1 MKKTFYLNVH
11 QMQSEHGNA
20 KMSTLFSRIDQHF
33 IAKHFERKDLMRIY
47 KDIPLS
53 LDSLYSDHDYVK
65 RQHGHD
71 VQVHLDSQQFGQSL
85 AMNPASKKKRR
96 QIQVVKDSF
105 LQSEESMFQQLQ
117 GIFSELQKK
126 DASKT
131 MLELTEILMRVSGDV
146 G

>member
-1 MKKTFYLNVH
+1 
-11 QMQSEHGNA
+11 
-20 KMSTLFSRIDQHF
+20 
-33 IAKHFERKDLMRIY
+33 
-47 KDIPLS
+47 
-53 LDSLYSDHDYVK
+53 
-65 RQHGHD
+65 
-71 VQVHLDSQQFGQSL
+71 
-85 AMNPASKKKRR
+85 MNPASKKKRR
-96 QIQVVKDSF
+96 QIQVLKDSF